1 MKYAVIVDS
10 SCDLVIENK
19 TENNIYMDRVP
30 LRLRVGEREY
40 VDDFNLDIK
49 SFMEDMK
56 SYHGTSGSA
65 APSPEEW
72 YNAFRQADEVFAVT
86 ISGELSGSYSSAS
99 VGKHMAL
106 EDEPEKKIHIF
117 DSKSAGAG
125 LTLIVRKI
133 QELIAKEKSFEEIVE
148 AVEEYKTKI
157 KTFFILES
165 IDNLVKNGR
174 VSALSGKLAGMLG
187 IKILGQGSSEGKI
200 ELLRKIRGK
209 DAIYKKTVQDM
220 LANGYKGGNLVIS
233 QCFNKEKVQFLLDNL
248 REHTEVG
255 KVETMPTSGLCSF
268 YAEMGC
274 IILAYEI

>member
-1 MKYAVIVDS
+1 MLLGRQMK
-10 SCDLVIENK
+10 C
-19 TENNIYMDRVP
+19 
-30 LRLRVGEREY
+30 LRLL
-40 VDDFNLDIK
+40 F
-49 SFMEDMK
+49 
-56 SYHGTSGSA
+56 
-65 APSPEEW
+65 
-72 YNAFRQADEVFAVT
+72 
-86 ISGELSGSYSSAS
+86 ELSGSYSSAS

-209 DAIYKKTVQDM
+209 DAIYKKDCS
-220 LANGYKGGNLVIS
+220 GYACQWI
-233 QCFNKEKVQFLLDNL
+233 
-248 REHTEVG
+248 
-255 KVETMPTSGLCSF
+255 
-268 YAEMGC
+268 
-274 IILAYEI
+274 

>member
-1 MKYAVIVDS
+1 MPK
-10 SCDLVIENK
+10 
-19 TENNIYMDRVP
+19 R
-30 LRLRVGEREY
+30 R
-40 VDDFNLDIK
+40 
-49 SFMEDMK
+49 
-56 SYHGTSGSA
+56 
-65 APSPEEW
+65 
-72 YNAFRQADEVFAVT
+72 
-86 ISGELSGSYSSAS
+86 
-99 VGKHMAL
+99 
-106 EDEPEKKIHIF
+106 KK
-117 DSKSAGAG
+117 
-125 LTLIVRKI
+125 RKI
-133 QELIAKEKSFEEIVE
+133 NIRKILLVFFKICISLCLILYPYVSNYIFENRADGIVE

-248 REHTEVG
+248 R
-255 KVETMPTSGLCSF
+255 
-268 YAEMGC
+268 
-274 IILAYEI
+274 